1 MQHWSRFA
9 ILTSLLV
16 VTLGCDNAPPS
27 NLVLRKADRG
37 DLKDIV
43 FVNGTI
49 NYADQLEFRSS
60 VSGIVDKIW
69 VSNGDFVD
77 KNQIIM
83 TIRNDS
89 IVDDIYRL
97 NSDISIKLSEL
108 KINRIKFS
116 NLQQE
121 YNNKMDLYEKGFI
134 SRRQIE
140 NAKSDL
146 DENNINFDIINN
158 KLALLR
164 RDMYLADKN
173 LENLKIRAPFYGKIL
188 SVNVKRGNYLS
199 KDDGVAYVLIPNSN
213 NYILKYYVPITEIHR
228 VNSLANI
235 RFSIN
240 GLDNN
245 SYDAKIDYISEMPIK
260 IGKFSYYEL
269 KSNINNTEI
278 AQLREGLEASI
289 EIINQDIVGVD
300 RIPVEAVYY
309 VPRNYE
315 PPLSPR
321 ERDLLE
327 KTLGK
332 LDQEQ
337 LTIAARGLE
346 AGKLYRRQERLIFVY
361 KGGVTQR
368 RTIKIGGENDEYL
381 EVKAGIN
388 PGELVV
394 LGENEGH
401 DLRQK

>member
-69 VSNGDFVD
+69 VSNGDVVE

-89 IVDDIYRL
+89 MLYDLHRL
-97 NSDISIKLSEL
+97 NSDISIKLAEQ

-140 NAKSDL
+140 NSKFDL

-158 KLALLR
+158 KLELLR
-164 RDMYLADKN
+164 REIYISDKK
-173 LENLKIRAPFYGKIL
+173 LENLNVRAPFYGKIL
-188 SVNVKRGNYLS
+188 NISVKRGDYLS
-199 KDDGVAYVLIPNSN
+199 KDDSIAYVLIKNFD

-228 VNSLANI
+228 VNSLASI

-269 KSNINNTEI
+269 QSNIKKNEI
-278 AQLREGLEASI
+278 DQLREGLEASI
-289 EIINQDIVGVD
+289 EIVNQDIVGVD

-309 VPRNYE
+309 VPRNYA

-321 ERDLLE
+321 ERELLE